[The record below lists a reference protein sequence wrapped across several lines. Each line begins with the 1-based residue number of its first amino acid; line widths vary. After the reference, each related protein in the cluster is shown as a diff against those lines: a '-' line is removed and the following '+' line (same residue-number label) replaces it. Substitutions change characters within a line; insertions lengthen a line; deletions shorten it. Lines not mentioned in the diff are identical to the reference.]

1 MIVHEKARE
10 MIERYID
17 SVEAREDIDDK
28 HQHKA
33 LVAFDTLKALID
45 IIKSHEE
52 DLNLVCRTINP
63 CLVCGHYKPERQGME
78 KCELNGWKCAW
89 EWRGMQNE
97 TISDR
102 PNTTADGCVRS

>member
-1 MIVHEKARE
+1 MTERE
-10 MIERYID
+10 
-17 SVEAREDIDDK
+17 
-28 HQHKA
+28 QA
-33 LVAFDTLKALID
+33 LFC
-45 IIKSHEE
+45 
-52 DLNLVCRTINP
+52 DLHITCTENNP

-102 PNTTADGCVRS
+102 PNTTADGCVRA